1 MNAGAGPRAYADT
14 EGRDARRFRVW
25 ILIVIVGLVLSG
37 LTAFPLLAEVE
48 LLGRVLGLPPGD
60 VPSEAAR
67 GFETGVFSGLR
78 GWIYTVRQ
86 GLRDTY
92 SDYPWVAY
100 GTDWLAFGHL
110 VIAGFFVGPLVW
122 PRRDH
127 RWTLIMGMIACV
139 GVVPLAVIAGEVR
152 GIPWGWRLIDC
163 AFGVFGIVPLVL
175 AYRLHQ
181 RVGPLFSDQT
191 PRSTADAGR

>member
-1 MNAGAGPRAYADT
+1 MTANAGPGIGADPG
-14 EGRDARRFRVW
+14 EHDVRRFRAW
-25 ILIVIVGLVLSG
+25 IIVVIVGLVLSG

-60 VPSEAAR
+60 VSPEAAR
-67 GFETGVFSGLR
+67 SSGAGIFPGLR
-78 GWIYTVRQ
+78 GWVYTVRQ

-92 SDYPWVAY
+92 STYPWVAY

-110 VIAGFFVGPLVW
+110 VIAGFFIGPLVW
-122 PRRDH
+122 PRRDQ

-139 GVVPLAVIAGEVR
+139 GVVPLAVVAGEVR

-175 AYRLHQ
+175 AYRLHR
-181 RVGPLFSDQT
+181 RVLGADGP
-191 PRSTADAGR
+191 AGAGARR